1 MSPHATPPETAN
13 TAACVFETVDSG
25 HTGQTDKVADS
36 CSQEKVTEVEK
47 DSESTEEVQA
57 VGRPGGDYG
66 PVLEG
71 SEAKDIAG
79 SQVSLDWQQP
89 STGGCGV
96 VFRMQPRSGHK
107 RMPRCTRWCQH
118 VVISGLTVQNRRD

>member
-57 VGRPGGDYG
+57 VGRPGGG
-66 PVLEG
+66 EFRVAEG
-71 SEAKDIAG
+71 REDNVIAG
-79 SQVSLDWQQP
+79 SQVSPDWQQP

-96 VFRMQPRSGHK
+96 VFEM
-107 RMPRCTRWCQH
+107 
-118 VVISGLTVQNRRD
+118 